1 MVSSA
6 RSPASNV
13 GRYISKVLT
22 PLFCIERVL
31 AKALSTFGL
40 STTMVYSAK
49 LLVRA
54 VLIVF
59 ALLYCWMLVVPL
71 VGFGLVAYVVV
82 GGLDRNSSV
91 ASSLNMALKE
101 CDYNGS
107 YRDGADGYGYYDN
120 MGLKIHD

>member
-6 RSPASNV
+6 RSPASKV
-13 GRYISKVLT
+13 GRYIFKALT

-49 LLVRA
+49 LIVRA
-54 VLIVF
+54 VLVVF
-59 ALLYCWMLVVPL
+59 ALVYSWMLVVPL

-91 ASSLNMALKE
+91 ASSLKMALKE

>member
-1 MVSSA
+1 MFSSA
-6 RSPASNV
+6 QSPASNV
-13 GRYISKVLT
+13 GRYIAKALM
-22 PLFCIERVL
+22 PLFCIERLV
-31 AKALSTFGL
+31 AKALSGFGL
-40 STTMVYSAK
+40 STTMVYGSK
-49 LLVRA
+49 LLLRA
-54 VLIVF
+54 VLVVS
-59 ALLYCWMLVVPL
+59 ALMYSWMLVVPL

-91 ASSLNMALKE
+91 SPSLNMALKE

>member
-6 RSPASNV
+6 QSPASNV
-13 GRYISKVLT
+13 GRYIAKALT
-22 PLFCIERVL
+22 PLFCIERLV
-31 AKALSTFGL
+31 AKALIGFGL
-40 STTMVYSAK
+40 STTMVYASK
-49 LLVRA
+49 LILRA
-54 VLIVF
+54 VLVVS
-59 ALLYCWMLVVPL
+59 ALLYSWMLVVPL

-82 GGLDRNSSV
+82 GGLDRKSSV